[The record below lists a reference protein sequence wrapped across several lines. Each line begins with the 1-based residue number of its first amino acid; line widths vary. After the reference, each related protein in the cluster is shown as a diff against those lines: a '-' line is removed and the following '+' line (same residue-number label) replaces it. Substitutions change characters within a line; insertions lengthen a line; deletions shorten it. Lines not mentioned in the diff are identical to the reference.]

1 MRKLFTR
8 TTLFAALLLFL
19 LLLFAGCAGMPVSQR
34 ESSVKSLLY
43 ELQQRDPQAAA
54 NLTHVPFLFD
64 GEILTTERDA
74 QLMWENL
81 SASGFLSE
89 AQLLTVAPADP
100 AQYTRFADTAQVRVF
115 FEHSLPDNS
124 AFAEISTDYGR
135 FLLLLSGKK
144 IGYPIVVGVKGPLQ

>member
-8 TTLFAALLLFL
+8 TTLFAAPLLL

-34 ESSVKSLLY
+34 ESSVKNLLY
-43 ELQQRDPQAAA
+43 ELQQRDPQGAAD
-54 NLTHVPFLFD
+54 LTHTPFLFD

-81 SASGFLSE
+81 SASGFLSD
-89 AQLLTVAPADP
+89 ARLLTLVPAGP

-115 FEHSLPDNS
+115 FEHSLPDNP
-124 AFAEISTDYGR
+124 AFAEISTGYGR

-144 IGYPIVVGVKGPLQ
+144 LGYPIVVGVKGPLQ